1 MKCSKWFTI
10 SEIFFCTFFDS
21 LEHCGSENRRG
32 RWGNN
37 GTILCFALRVHYESR
52 RKAPNTRS
60 TSSRVLFRLGC
71 HNTKVG
77 RTVVLPGSSVIG
89 KSLKTKN
96 CGLVFNPYF
105 CPLGNRKNVS
115 VAQIKCKEIWNTN
128 HSLKR
133 ITIRWNHPPASKT
146 AFVSKAGAKKQLA
159 PFCE

>member
-1 MKCSKWFTI
+1 MDKELKYFLFSKIIPITYQTVFQR
-10 SEIFFCTFFDS
+10 FFIAFFDS

-96 CGLVFNPYF
+96 CELVFNPYF
-105 CPLGNRKNVS
+105 CPQGNRKNVR
-115 VAQIKCKEIWNTN
+115 VVQIKYEKWLPLFN
-128 HSLKR
+128 K
-133 ITIRWNHPPASKT
+133 
-146 AFVSKAGAKKQLA
+146 
-159 PFCE
+159 

>member
-1 MKCSKWFTI
+1 MKWTKKWSISLKCSKWFTI
-10 SEIFFCTFFDS
+10 LDIFFCTFFDS

-37 GTILCFALRVHYESR
+37 GTILSFALRVHYESR

-96 CGLVFNPYF
+96 CELVFNPYF
-105 CPLGNRKNVS
+105 CPYLGNVW
-115 VAQIKCKEIWNTN
+115 VVQIKYEKWI
-128 HSLKR
+128 
-133 ITIRWNHPPASKT
+133 
-146 AFVSKAGAKKQLA
+146 
-159 PFCE
+159 PFFNK

>member
-1 MKCSKWFTI
+1 M
-10 SEIFFCTFFDS
+10 
-21 LEHCGSENRRG
+21 LRG
-32 RWGNN
+32 GKNN

-96 CGLVFNPYF
+96 IGLVCAPSFGSIGPNLAKRTF
-105 CPLGNRKNVS
+105 AL
-115 VAQIKCKEIWNTN
+115 CKVRTY
-128 HSLKR
+128 
-133 ITIRWNHPPASKT
+133 
-146 AFVSKAGAKKQLA
+146 
-159 PFCE
+159 